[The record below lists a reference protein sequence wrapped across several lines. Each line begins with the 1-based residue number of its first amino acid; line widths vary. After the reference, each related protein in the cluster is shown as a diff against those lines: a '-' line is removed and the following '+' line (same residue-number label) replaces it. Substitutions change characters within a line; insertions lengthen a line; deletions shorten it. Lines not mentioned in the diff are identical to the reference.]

1 MRSGVLWY
9 YGGAT
14 LRTYDNAVPPR
25 MAEISGKNVC
35 PGGCGC
41 GCGCVHCLTD
51 LLGVVR
57 IWFGIV
63 SLIVECLYG
72 LGGYG
77 PSSYRTSMPPDVYTH
92 ASPAPDLFDPP
103 KTRRPASTCD
113 CTTPTLVRFRCTLR
127 AALLPSTDVW
137 WPRGPTAHARG
148 ALCGVAPASKRL
160 DRPHPSGGGDGIS
173 RPCGFGTPGNAR
185 IASGRRRIVR
195 VRIRGG
201 AASFFPNDHSQTTTV
216 GAACIRVN
224 FWARPWGGGGCGRTT
239 AAVVVRGMAGRVILL
254 AFCLFVCRLSILY
267 TI

>member
-1 MRSGVLWY
+1 M
-9 YGGAT
+9 
-14 LRTYDNAVPPR
+14 
-25 MAEISGKNVC
+25 
-35 PGGCGC
+35 
-41 GCGCVHCLTD
+41 
-51 LLGVVR
+51 
-57 IWFGIV
+57 
-63 SLIVECLYG
+63 IVECLYG

-239 AAVVVRGMAGRVILL
+239 AVVVVRGMAGSKLSLLLILI
-254 AFCLFVCRLSILY
+254 LFLYLLLFLSSIFFYSYFNPYYNSNYSFSYLY
-267 TI
+267 LLFLNTNSSFLLI

>member
-35 PGGCGC
+35 LGGCGC

-239 AAVVVRGMAGRVILL
+239 AAVVVRGMAGR
-254 AFCLFVCRLSILY
+254 RRRKRHEH
-267 TI
+267 

>member
-35 PGGCGC
+35 LGGCGC

-113 CTTPTLVRFRCTLR
+113 YTTPTLVRFRCTLR
-127 AALLPSTDVW
+127 AALLLSTDVW
-137 WPRGPTAHARG
+137 
-148 ALCGVAPASKRL
+148 
-160 DRPHPSGGGDGIS
+160 
-173 RPCGFGTPGNAR
+173 
-185 IASGRRRIVR
+185 
-195 VRIRGG
+195 
-201 AASFFPNDHSQTTTV
+201 
-216 GAACIRVN
+216 
-224 FWARPWGGGGCGRTT
+224 
-239 AAVVVRGMAGRVILL
+239 
-254 AFCLFVCRLSILY
+254 
-267 TI
+267 